1 MGNQEYWQI
10 LAPWYLDPKSIYSC
24 SYDLH
29 IHLIVLASSC
39 TIPFLVSTLIF
50 NSLFPSTHSL
60 SAISTNFLISM
71 ICRCHFWGNKNVCW
85 SLMSC
90 PYEFLNAI
98 FVIWETKMLWRVF
111 FFFLIAGPPF
121 KILDCT
127 AYMRGVSFF
136 STFYLALLQMFCCPQ
151 GATTSELETGIK
163 HCRTRGKGTTG
174 IKTIYT
180 SQGKNNF
187 KFTKKWEP
195 S

>member
-29 IHLIVLASSC
+29 IHLIVIASSC

-60 SAISTNFLISM
+60 SAISTNFLIPM

-111 FFFLIAGPPF
+111 FFFFNCRATIQNIRLYCIYEGSLF
-121 KILDCT
+121 FLYFLSC
-127 AYMRGVSFF
+127 SF
-136 STFYLALLQMFCCPQ
+136 ADVLLP
-151 GATTSELETGIK
+151 
-163 HCRTRGKGTTG
+163 TRG
-174 IKTIYT
+174 
-180 SQGKNNF
+180 NNF
-187 KFTKKWEP
+187 RVRNRNKALQNKGERDYRNKDNLHKPRKE
-195 S
+195 